1 MGDSDS
7 IFTIIF
13 LALAIVIFLR
23 LRSVLGRRTGSE
35 RPPFDPYSRTEQRRP
50 GNDKVIS
57 LPPRQDRGTEAT
69 AYRAENQIDVETRIK
84 TVTDPASALGEQLKS
99 LIAADPGFDPKAF
112 VDGAKMAYEMV
123 VTAFAEGDRR
133 TLRQLLSRDV
143 YDGFVSAISDRE
155 EREET
160 IEFKFVGVD
169 RAEITEASVRGAAE
183 QVTVRFVSELISVT
197 RDKESRI
204 VDGDPGKVS
213 EVTDIWTFSREVA
226 ARDPNWKLVA
236 TESVD

>member
-35 RPPFDPYSRTEQRRP
+35 RQPFDPYSRTEQRRQ
-50 GNDKVIS
+50 GNDKVIA
-57 LPPRQDRGTEAT
+57 LPPRPDRETEGA

-84 TVTDPASALGEQLKS
+84 TVTDPASALGEQLKA

-112 VDGAKMAYEMV
+112 IDGGKMAYEMI

-155 EREET
+155 ERQER
-160 IEFKFVGVD
+160 IEFRFVGVD
-169 RAEITEASVRGAAE
+169 KADITEASVRAGAA

-197 RDKESRI
+197 RDKENRI
-204 VDGDPGKVS
+204 IDGDPGKVS
-213 EVTDIWTFSREVA
+213 EVTDIWTFSRDVA